1 MTPTAVPLPTH
12 LGQPCWSTD
21 AVERAISSIA
31 RMSPELEP
39 YFLAAHAP
47 IERLRDRA
55 GAALSESDFYDR
67 LFAHGRHNVFAVVRG
82 DPGSGKSHLI
92 RWLHLRCTQDID
104 AGRMSNVLP
113 VLVQRRTGSLKD
125 ALTQIVEQLPAVYRR
140 HLRQIED
147 AIGNLSPDRARHAL
161 AGAIQLQL
169 VDRSDLPTTLR
180 AVHELLLSPGSREW
194 FIRSGSTIDRIVRQ
208 LTEESDI
215 AQRELLPE
223 FTPDEFRV
231 PQRYLSNNA
240 PKTLDLIEE
249 LEYLAEMRREAAALF
264 NSVSRP
270 AVKAMSGLIGTGLRD
285 VFDAI
290 RRELRAEGKRL
301 VLLIED
307 VTVMASLDDD
317 VLNAVEPNPDPLLCD
332 LVAVVG
338 MTQTGYSRLPEN
350 LTGRM
355 TDVVQVGAETGT
367 EWLRNPDQL
376 ARFSARYLNVARLS
390 EDGTRAVAADRRAGG
405 DVAHSACSGCP
416 VRDTCHTTFG
426 SVELDAAHVG
436 LFPFTATA
444 LERLFGALDE
454 SVAGARKNPRGL
466 LEHVLLPVLRD
477 GGPALAD
484 GAFPRQKLAVQL
496 EEPTYWSAFTA
507 KYLGSWSSGEQARLR
522 AFAQAW
528 ISASTPDGAA
538 QLLEP
543 YRQILGFRE
552 FSAGVAS
559 IERRPEAFSSHATPK
574 REPTEDTQVTRQE
587 PRELTG
593 YRNTL
598 AKWAEGG
605 ILDPDD
611 APRELLLG
619 FLRRAIGWD
628 DEVVPVRVYDKFLKN
643 KAFVRIE
650 DQKSRPRVGQHVALE
665 IERSEESRRLLEAL
679 GRWKWQGSE
688 SWRFEGGQLHR
699 RVAARWLRRHRPRVV
714 TALRPPEGLGAEP
727 AMEYAVRILGAVA
740 LLRRRT
746 DLPPDRTG
754 MLRELLRPLQGERP
768 ATLNPEDDRV
778 VRKLWAAQPAA
789 LEMVLGAVSA
799 PQGGTRGGILYIDP
813 LPVLAHAGSLHRTP
827 AMPPLDARY
836 TDGTAFWQE
845 PYRSLHETRDL
856 AADIPAH
863 FDGRRTSMLQIVARD
878 IRSALIDANLD
889 PEALEISIPAYC
901 AEVND
906 LLEVQA
912 QHYPRNY
919 AEVEG
924 RRTLYKSKAKLWAQT
939 IASVK
944 RVAIGEGVVGLLTAD
959 LEQIADAV
967 DSIKAAQAFASAL
980 ERDLSDSERQL
991 VAEGDPEAFLATIR
1005 GCLADISGRRAS
1017 GVVDP
1022 HQTTA
1027 SAVSA
1032 TTEAP

>member
-1 MTPTAVPLPTH
+1 MTPAGVPLPTH

-21 AVERAISSIA
+21 AAERAISSIA

-55 GAALSESDFYDR
+55 GAPLSESDLYDR
-67 LFAHGRHNVFAVVRG
+67 LFAQGRRNVFAVVRG

-92 RWLHLRCTQDID
+92 RWLHLQCTNDIV

-125 ALTQIVEQLPAVYRR
+125 ALTQIVEQLPPLYRR

-161 AGAIQLQL
+161 AGAMQLQL
-169 VDRSDLPTTLR
+169 VDRSDLPTTLS

-208 LTEESDI
+208 LMEESDI
-215 AQRELLPE
+215 TQREVLPQ
-223 FTPDEFRV
+223 FTEEEFRV
-231 PQRYLSNNA
+231 QQRYLSNNA
-240 PKTLDLIEE
+240 AKALDLIED
-249 LEYLAEMRREAAALF
+249 LGYLAEERQRAAALF

-317 VLNAVEPNPDPLLCD
+317 VLNAVEPNPDLQLCD
-332 LVAVVG
+332 LLAVVG

-355 TDVVQVGAETGT
+355 TDVVQVGAEIET
-367 EWLRNPDQL
+367 EWLGNPNQL

-390 EDGTRAVAADRRAGG
+390 EDGTRAVAGDRREGG
-405 DVAHSACSGCP
+405 DVAHSACSGCR
-416 VRDTCHTTFG
+416 VRDTCHATFG
-426 SVELDAAHVG
+426 SVEFDSAHVG

-444 LERLFGALDE
+444 LQRLFGALDE

-477 GGPALAD
+477 DGPALAD
-484 GAFPRQKLAVQL
+484 RAFPRQKLAVRL
-496 EEPTYWSAFTA
+496 EEPPYWSAFTA
-507 KYLGSWSSGEQARLR
+507 KYLGAWSSGEQARLR

-528 ISASTPDGAA
+528 ISASTADSAA

-543 YRQILGFRE
+543 YRQILGFGE
-552 FSAGVAS
+552 FSAGVAP
-559 IERRPEAFSSHATPK
+559 IERRPEPVSDHTGPNRVPPDDI
-574 REPTEDTQVTRQE
+574 REIREE
-587 PRELTG
+587 PRELTA

-598 AKWAEGG
+598 ARWKQGDV
-605 ILDPDD
+605 LDPDD
-611 APRELLLG
+611 TPRELLLAL
-619 FLRRAIGWD
+619 LRRAIEWD
-628 DEVVPVRVYDKFLKN
+628 DEAVPVRVYDKFLKN

-650 DQKSRPRVGQHVALE
+650 GQRSRPRAGQHVALE
-665 IERSEESRRLLEAL
+665 IERNEESRRLLEAL
-679 GRWKWQGSE
+679 GRWKWQGTE

-699 RVAARWLRRHRPRVV
+699 REAAKWLRRHRSRVIA
-714 TALRPPEGLGAEP
+714 ALRPPEQLGMKP

-740 LLRRRT
+740 LLRRRA
-746 DLPPDRTG
+746 DLPPDRAG
-754 MLRELLRPLQGERP
+754 VLRELLRPVQEERP
-768 ATLNPEDDRV
+768 ETLNAEDDRIV
-778 VRKLWAAQPAA
+778 QRLWAAQPAA
-789 LEMVLGAVSA
+789 LEMVLGAVNA
-799 PQGGTRGGILYIDP
+799 PQGRTQGGILYIDP
-813 LPVLAHAGSLHRTP
+813 LPVLEHAGSLQRTP
-827 AMPPLDARY
+827 AGPPLDNRY
-836 TDGTAFWQE
+836 ADGTAFWQE
-845 PYRSLHETRDL
+845 PYRPLGEASDL
-856 AADIPAH
+856 AADLSAQ
-863 FDGRRTSMLQIVARD
+863 FDARRTAMLQLVARD
-878 IRSALIDANLD
+878 IRLALIDANLD
-889 PEALEISIPAYC
+889 PEALETSIPAFC
-901 AEVND
+901 SEVND
-906 LLEVQA
+906 LLEAQA
-912 QHYPRNY
+912 QHYTRNY

-939 IASVK
+939 IASAK
-944 RVAIGEGVVGLLTAD
+944 RVASGEGVVGLLTTD
-959 LEQIADAV
+959 LAQIADAAGA
-967 DSIKAAQAFASAL
+967 IKAAQAFVSAL
-980 ERDLSDSERQL
+980 ERDLSESERQL
-991 VAEGDPEAFLATIR
+991 VADGDPEAYLATIR
-1005 GCLADISGRRAS
+1005 GCLADLSGRHES
-1017 GVVDP
+1017 GVADP
-1022 HQTTA
+1022 QPTA
-1027 SAVSA
+1027 AVS
-1032 TTEAP
+1032 TTKEAR